1 MTWEPHLLLGCTT
14 TDFSCCRSRQRKQ
27 LLRLKFL
34 INRKRNKINKKKI
47 KYNQL
52 RKPWC
57 DVVKYWIFIY
67 DVSQRFWSISRNK
80 WMMIFFR
87 KVFYLLMKENKCTNN
102 ILWHFS
108 LHKNII
114 QSIWQ
119 TEIDTTF
126 TSFPFESFFKYASKN
141 TYIIKKKT
149 FN

>member
-1 MTWEPHLLLGCTT
+1 MIWEPHLLLGCTT

-34 INRKRNKINKKKI
+34 INRKRNKINKNKI

-57 DVVKYWIFIY
+57 DVVKYWILIY
-67 DVSQRFWSISRNK
+67 DLSQRFWSISRNK
-80 WMMIFFR
+80 WMMIFF
-87 KVFYLLMKENKCTNN
+87 KVFYLFMKEIKMHKQF

-108 LHKNII
+108 LHKNTI
-114 QSIWQ
+114 QSISQ
-119 TEIDTTF
+119 TEIDRSF

-141 TYIIKKKT
+141 IL
-149 FN
+149 